1 MLAMRIEADI
11 AYQNEIV
18 IAASFAECAIEN
30 FDRALAI
37 PLIDFV
43 VGADN
48 TLWRLDQPFA
58 GRIISSIGNERTN
71 GGFRLLARR
80 PRLDWGRRRP
90 HVIGQALLRPRLN
103 VGIFCIH
110 DGSLR
115 STGARP

>member
-1 MLAMRIEADI
+1 MFAVRIEADV
-11 AYQNEIV
+11 AHQHEIV
-18 IAASFAECAIEN
+18 IAAGFTECAVEN
-30 FDRALAI
+30 LDRALAI
-37 PLIDFV
+37 PLKDFV
-43 VGADN
+43 VGADDS
-48 TLWRLDQPFA
+48 LWRLEQAFACRIVAGIGDQRA
-58 GRIISSIGNERTN
+58 N